1 MGEGTFGKVVKC
13 LDKKESIERKKEYV
27 AIKII
32 KNVQRYRDAAE
43 IEIDVL
49 QSLQEKDPKNEQYVF
64 EQEMGDR
71 IATQVP
77 PFCQYPIISLPIG
90 SQSQPA
96 TSFI

>member
-77 PFCQYPIISLPIG
+77 LFQYPIISLPNG

-96 TSFI
+96 TSSI